1 MGKAHLTYM
10 TNNETTTSPESP
22 PRRFRFARVIIAL
35 SMLVMGAC
43 GIIYEYVLGVLGNN
57 LMGSSYEQI
66 FVIIGVMMFAM
77 GIGAVFQRH
86 LAGNLVDW
94 FLQMELLL
102 GFLGGVSSLVIYTA
116 FVYTT
121 SYQLALYAFAF
132 SIGLLIGLEI
142 PLLIRINTVYSKSLR
157 VNLSDILCMDYV
169 GSLIGALLFTY
180 VLLTRLT
187 IGKIGLILGCVN
199 TLLAILGLIY
209 FWPLV
214 KRRLLMAVACSISLT
229 LLICA
234 MVNVNH
240 WMVSL
245 EQRCFQ
251 DPVIHS
257 QTTPYQHLVLTQNKA
272 KDRLRLYINGHLQFC
287 SLDEAVYHEMLVHTP
302 MAVAEKRHRVLIL
315 GGGDGLALREVLR
328 YGEVKDVTLVDID
341 PAMIRLASEH
351 PQMIR
356 LNCASFDDARVHSQ
370 LPDGIEKGERITVYR
385 PTKLADKYIDS
396 TEYPLANVHVYTVDA
411 DKFIRSLG
419 EDRYDVVIIDFPDP
433 RCLELAKLYS
443 VNFYRALKAKLTPD
457 AMISIQ
463 STSPRRARK
472 VFLCIAETLKA
483 AGYHTLPYHDHMP
496 SFGDWGFHLAWRGG
510 PDEIQVRQ
518 KLKNLDRLPVETY
531 YATAE
536 VINAGFVFGKDWQ
549 IPDQTIAAST
559 NMQPVII
566 KYYKQSFR

>member
-1 MGKAHLTYM
+1 MGKAHPIYM
-10 TNNETTTSPESP
+10 TNNETTTQPESP
-22 PRRFRFARVIIAL
+22 ARRFRFARAIIAL

-86 LAGNLVDW
+86 LSRNLVDW
-94 FLQMELLL
+94 FLQIELLL
-102 GFLGGVSSLVIYTA
+102 GFLGGISSLVIYTT

-121 SYQLALYAFAF
+121 SHQLALYSFAF

-142 PLLIRINTVYSKSLR
+142 PLLIRINTEYSESLR

-169 GSLIGALLFTY
+169 GSLLGALLFAY
-180 VLLTRLT
+180 VLLTRLS
-187 IGKIGLILGCVN
+187 IGKIGLMLGCVN

-214 KRRLLMAVACSISLT
+214 KRQLLIAVSCSVSLA

-234 MVNVNH
+234 MVNVNP
-240 WMVSL
+240 WMARL
-245 EQRCFQ
+245 EQRCFE
-251 DPVIHS
+251 DPIIHS
-257 QTTPYQHLVLTQNKA
+257 QTTLYQHLVLTKA
-272 KDRLRLYINGHLQFC
+272 QDRVRLYINGNLQFC
-287 SLDEAVYHEMLVHTP
+287 SLDEAIYHEMLVHTP
-302 MAVAEKRHRVLIL
+302 MAIASKRNRVLIL

-328 YGEVKDVTLVDID
+328 YGEVQDVTLVDID
-341 PAMIRLASEH
+341 PEMIRMASEH
-351 PQMIR
+351 PEMIR
-356 LNCASFDDARVHSQ
+356 LNHASFDDARVHNK
-370 LPDGIEKGERITVYR
+370 LPDGIEKGEQTTIQR
-385 PTKLADKYIDS
+385 PTKLANMFLDS
-396 TEYPLANVHVYTVDA
+396 TQYDLADVHVYTVDA
-411 DKFIRSLG
+411 DQFIRSLG

-443 VNFYRALKAKLTPD
+443 VNFYRSLKAKLNPE
-457 AMISIQ
+457 AVISIQ

-483 AGYHTLPYHDHMP
+483 AGYNTLPYHDYMD
-496 SFGDWGFHLAWRGG
+496 SFGDWGFHLAWLGE
-510 PDEIQVRQ
+510 PDKEQVRQ
-518 KLKNLDRLPVETY
+518 KLKNLDKLSVGTY

-536 VINAGFVFGKDWQ
+536 VINAGFVFGKDWLKRDEA
-549 IPDQTIAAST
+549 IKAST
-559 NMQPVII
+559 NMQPVVI
-566 KYYKQSFR
+566 KYYQQSFR